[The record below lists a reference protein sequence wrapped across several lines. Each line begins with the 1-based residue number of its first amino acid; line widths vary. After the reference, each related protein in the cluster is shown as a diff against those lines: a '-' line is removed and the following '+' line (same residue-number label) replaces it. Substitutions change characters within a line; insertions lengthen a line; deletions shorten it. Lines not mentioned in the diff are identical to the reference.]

1 MNGHYK
7 DREPQEVEPLAKEL
21 YDSLKWFFSEEY
33 VKANVEPYNEWAIRN
48 GVTNLH
54 HNKIAYINA
63 YVDMSNDS
71 YMQVVDPTCE
81 KVGCSFWGY
90 IKKFSWNAMF
100 QVERMR
106 YCTEVAKSILH
117 LQD

>member
-7 DREPQEVEPLAKEL
+7 DREPSEIEPLAKEL
-21 YDSLKWFFSEEY
+21 YDSLKWFFSDEN
-33 VKANVEPYNEWAIRN
+33 VKVNIEPYNDWAKRN
-48 GVTNLH
+48 GKTELH

-63 YVDMSNDS
+63 YVDLNKGKYMVIDS
-71 YMQVVDPTCE
+71 PTCD
-81 KVGCSFWGY
+81 KRGCSFWGY
-90 IKKFSWNAMF
+90 IKKFMWNKMIPAG
-100 QVERMR
+100 RMR